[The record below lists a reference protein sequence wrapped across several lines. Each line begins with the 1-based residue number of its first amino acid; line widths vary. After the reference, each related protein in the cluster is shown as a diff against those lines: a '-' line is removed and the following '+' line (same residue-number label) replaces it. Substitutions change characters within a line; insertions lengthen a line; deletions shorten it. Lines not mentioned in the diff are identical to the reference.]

1 MVFNRVF
8 ELSRLSM
15 SLFLPLFRM
24 IMVNGSGWESF
35 DVTKAV
41 KQWQKHPVK
50 FMSITLEL
58 RIEGSRP
65 GRAAAEIARMVRFT
79 GQRSSSR
86 SPRRP
91 ELVVFTE
98 EEERIK

>member
-1 MVFNRVF
+1 
-8 ELSRLSM
+8 
-15 SLFLPLFRM
+15 M
-24 IMVNGSGWESF
+24 IMVNGSGWQSF

-65 GRAAAEIARMVRFT
+65 GREAAEIARMVRFT
-79 GQRSSSR
+79 GQKVTSK

-98 EEERIK
+98 EKDHKK

>member
-1 MVFNRVF
+1 
-8 ELSRLSM
+8 
-15 SLFLPLFRM
+15 M
-24 IMVNGSGWESF
+24 IEVNGSGWQTF

-50 FMSITLEL
+50 YMSITLEL

-65 GRAAAEIARMVRFT
+65 GREAAEIARMVRFT
-79 GQRSSSR
+79 GQQVSSR

-91 ELVVFTE
+91 ELVIFTE
-98 EEERIK
+98 EEENARWILSVVFS

>member
-1 MVFNRVF
+1 
-8 ELSRLSM
+8 
-15 SLFLPLFRM
+15 M
-24 IMVNGSGWESF
+24 IMVNGSGWQSF

-50 FMSITLEL
+50 YMSITLEL

-65 GRAAAEIARMVRFT
+65 GRTAAEIARMVRFT
-79 GQRSSSR
+79 GQQASSK

-98 EEERIK
+98 EEKQLK